1 VSYRMHAAVHVDIDP
16 YTTLACLRRTVG
28 MFEQNNVGVQM
39 KSPLAECV
47 EKMVAPGSAV
57 DPAVSVRMLEATQ
70 CILDNIDG
78 ASLPRFRLE
87 FDWALGNSL

>member
-1 VSYRMHAAVHVDIDP
+1 
-16 YTTLACLRRTVG
+16 

-47 EKMVAPGSAV
+47 EKMVAPESAV
-57 DPAVSVRMLEATQ
+57 DPAVSARMLEATQ

-78 ASLPRFRLE
+78 TCTPALRSMPRFT
-87 FDWALGNSL
+87 FV